1 MKRHAHRSLVFFGAA
16 LLLAGCG
23 GLSTEDATQLVEA
36 APQFQEIPKAEIID
50 GIATRGGI
58 PLYDGLLDLRL
69 VALHPGPAARVTASG
84 RERFKSFRSAP
95 EPYSRY
101 VIPLATG
108 RQILHVSVANHTRS
122 QAEAEVRWRY
132 DLTDIGQSV
141 ANRDPTDQHG
151 LKGERVYR
159 AMFTKYADGWRL
171 ESFAPK

>member
-1 MKRHAHRSLVFFGAA
+1 MTVAILGSV
-16 LLLAGCG
+16 LLTGCG
-23 GLSTEDATQLVEA
+23 GLSKVDSTRLVEA
-36 APQFQEIPKAEIID
+36 APQFQELPTAEVID

-58 PLYDGLLDLRL
+58 PLYAGLVDLGL
-69 VALHPGPAARVTASG
+69 VAIHPGPAARVTAAG

-101 VIPLATG
+101 VIPLATA
-108 RQILHVSVANHTRS
+108 RRILHVSVVNHTRL

-141 ANRDPTDQHG
+141 ANRDATDQHG

-159 AMFTKYADGWRL
+159 ATFTKYDDGWRL
-171 ESFAPK
+171 ESLAPK